1 MAAMLGL
8 FRASGMSVAEVVQA
22 TGRSKATVSQV
33 INGKYHGRD
42 EVVEEIRSLLESRI
56 GPSGGGGAECGREA
70 PGEEG
75 PGDERR
81 RGLHVVVPAGFTGG
95 NGTGAAERGCE
106 DAPMITPGQ
115 KQAWVLMDLVRKQHD
130 FAVLVGASGV
140 GKTWVV
146 NRYGSSC
153 GADVY
158 TARMGQSLG
167 GLLGDLC
174 RLWNVSADG
183 GNDAKIARLC
193 EAAGGRFLIVDEA
206 DLLMGNRTR
215 RNVLRLVEVFRQLYE
230 SGCGVVLVGLPVLH
244 KAVSEAGET
253 YVFSR
258 IGYLRQVGSPTD
270 EFLAMYWK
278 SLVEDYPDAMEK
290 AGPVV
295 YQARRGGFFRYLE
308 KLADLVK
315 LFSGDVEEALG
326 LMFRPAGA

>member
-1 MAAMLGL
+1 MKVSMHQLL
-8 FRASGMSVAEVVQA
+8 KASGMSLGELALES
-22 TGRSKATVSQV
+22 GKSKSCVSQV
-33 INGKYHGRD
+33 INGKYSGKS
-42 EVVEEIRSLLESRI
+42 EVEDALRRFLEERVAQK
-56 GPSGGGGAECGREA
+56 GAEALPEVA
-70 PGEEG
+70 PDGLEEK
-75 PGDERR
+75 P
-81 RGLHVVVPAGFTGG
+81 L
-95 NGTGAAERGCE
+95 
-106 DAPMITPGQ
+106 TPGQ

-146 NRYGSSC
+146 NRYGSSY

-308 KLADLVK
+308 KLADLVR

-326 LMFRPAGA
+326 LMFRPSGA

>member
-1 MAAMLGL
+1 MKVSMHQLL
-8 FRASGMSVAEVVQA
+8 KASGMSLGELALES
-22 TGRSKATVSQV
+22 GKSKSCVSQV
-33 INGKYHGRD
+33 INGKYSGKS
-42 EVVEEIRSLLESRI
+42 EVEDALRRFLEERVAQK
-56 GPSGGGGAECGREA
+56 GAEALPEVA
-70 PGEEG
+70 PDGLEEK
-75 PGDERR
+75 P
-81 RGLHVVVPAGFTGG
+81 L
-95 NGTGAAERGCE
+95 
-106 DAPMITPGQ
+106 TPGQ
-115 KQAWVLMDLVRKQHD
+115 KQAWVLMDMVRRQHD

-146 NRYGSSC
+146 NRYGHGY

-174 RLWNVSADG
+174 RLWNLSSDG
-183 GNDAKIARLC
+183 GNDAKMARLC
-193 EAAGGRFLIVDEA
+193 EAAMGRFLIVDEA

-244 KAVSEAGET
+244 KALSAAGET

-270 EFLAMYWK
+270 DFLAMYWK
-278 SLVEDYPDAMEK
+278 SLVDDYPEAMEK

-295 YQARRGGFFRYLE
+295 YQARRAGFFRYLE
-308 KLADLVK
+308 KLADLVR

-326 LMFRPAGA
+326 LMFRPSGA

>member
-1 MAAMLGL
+1 MKVSMHQLL
-8 FRASGMSVAEVVQA
+8 KASGMNLSELALA
-22 TGRSKATVSQV
+22 SGKSKSCVSQV
-33 INGKYHGRD
+33 INGKYRGKS
-42 EVVEEIRSLLESRI
+42 EVEEEIRRVLEERI
-56 GPSGGGGAECGREA
+56 AQN
-70 PGEEG
+70 GEEPEAG
-75 PGDERR
+75 GD
-81 RGLHVVVPAGFTGG
+81 
-95 NGTGAAERGCE
+95 GAPPEGSE
-106 DAPMITPGQ
+106 EKPLTPGQ

-146 NRYGSSC
+146 NRYGSSY

-174 RLWNVSADG
+174 RLWNLSSDG
-183 GNDAKIARLC
+183 GNDAKMARLC
-193 EAAGGRFLIVDEA
+193 EAAMGRFLIVDEA

-244 KAVSEAGET
+244 KALSAAGET

-270 EFLAMYWK
+270 DFLAMYWK
-278 SLVEDYPDAMEK
+278 SLVDDYPEAMEK

-295 YQARRGGFFRYLE
+295 YQARRAGFFRYLE
-308 KLADLVK
+308 KLADLVR

-326 LMFRPAGA
+326 LMFRPSGA

>member
-1 MAAMLGL
+1 MKVGMRQLLKMSGMNLSELAL
-8 FRASGMSVAEVVQA
+8 ASGK
-22 TGRSKATVSQV
+22 SKSCVSQV
-33 INGKYHGRD
+33 INGKYRGKS
-42 EVVEEIRSLLESRI
+42 EVEEEIRRVLEERI
-56 GPSGGGGAECGREA
+56 AQKG
-70 PGEEG
+70 EG
-75 PGDERR
+75 PEAGGD
-81 RGLHVVVPAGFTGG
+81 GAYPAGVS
-95 NGTGAAERGCE
+95 N
-106 DAPMITPGQ
+106 APPEGYEEKPLTPGQ

-140 GKTWVV
+140 GKTWVI
-146 NRYGSSC
+146 NRYGSSY

-183 GNDAKIARLC
+183 GNDSKIARLC

-326 LMFRPAGA
+326 LMFRPSGA

>member
-1 MAAMLGL
+1 MKGGSMAAMLGL
-8 FRASGMSVAEVVQA
+8 FRASGMSVAEVVRA

-75 PGDERR
+75 PGDERS
-81 RGLHVVVPAGFTGG
+81 
-95 NGTGAAERGCE
+95 CE

-146 NRYGSSC
+146 NRYGSSY